1 MEYLLPLAGVAL
13 IHALA
18 IMSPGPSFLL
28 VVHASAGGG
37 RRTGVAT
44 AFGVGS
50 ASLVLACAAMF
61 GLTVIFKQADWLY
74 MALRLAGGLYLVYL
88 GLRLWLA
95 AKRPLPD
102 GGALE
107 AGEAAAFRAFRSF
120 RVGLVAQIVNP
131 KAVLYFGSVFITL
144 LPPHAPLWVLGAVLA
159 IVFVNEFTWLVL
171 IAVAFSGAR
180 ARTAYQRLKSWI
192 DRIAGGFLAALGL
205 SLIVNDGR

>member
-1 MEYLLPLAGVAL
+1 MEYLVPLAGVAL
-13 IHALA
+13 VHALA
-18 IMSPGPSFLL
+18 IMSPGPSLLL

-44 AFGVGS
+44 AFGVGA
-50 ASLVLACAAMF
+50 ASLVLACTAMF

-74 MALRLAGGLYLVYL
+74 MALRIAGGLYLVYL
-88 GLRLWLA
+88 GMRIWFA
-95 AKRPLPD
+95 AKQPLPD
-102 GGALE
+102 DGAP
-107 AGEAAAFRAFRSF
+107 ATGEAAAFRSF

-144 LPPHAPLWVLGAVLA
+144 LPPHAPLWVMAAVLA

-171 IAVAFSGAR
+171 IAVAFSAAR
-180 ARTAYQRLKSWI
+180 ARATYQRIKSWI

-205 SLIVNDGR
+205 SLIVDDGR

>member
-1 MEYLLPLAGVAL
+1 MDYLLPLAAVTL

-18 IMSPGPSFLL
+18 IMSPGPSLVL

-44 AFGVGS
+44 AFGVGT

-74 MALRLAGGLYLVYL
+74 MALRIAGGLYLVHL
-88 GLRLWLA
+88 GVRLWLA

-102 GGALE
+102 AGTVR
-107 AGEAAAFRAFRSF
+107 AGETAAFRSF
-120 RVGLVAQIVNP
+120 RVGLVAQIINP

-144 LPPHAPLWVLGAVLA
+144 LPPHAPLWVLGAVLG

-180 ARTAYQRLKSWI
+180 ARAAYQRIKSWI